1 MEYMRIMKK
10 AYLSWGLALASLIP
24 MALPGPAVGAI
35 SGTAVD
41 SAGSAITRA
50 SVSRHAR
57 IRESRNRRSP
67 ISLACS
73 SSHHLVVGEYNMT
86 PKADGLAPISVPG
99 VTLDLSQQRDL
110 SFALNVA
117 GSTQTTIVTA
127 AEPLMNT
134 TDG

>member
-1 MEYMRIMKK
+1 MFIF
-10 AYLSWGLALASLIP
+10 S
-24 MALPGPAVGAI
+24 
-35 SGTAVD
+35 
-41 SAGSAITRA
+41 
-50 SVSRHAR
+50 
-57 IRESRNRRSP
+57 N
-67 ISLACS
+67 
-73 SSHHLVVGEYNMT
+73 LVVGEYNMT
-86 PKADGLAPISVPG
+86 PKAVGLAPISVPG

>member
-1 MEYMRIMKK
+1 
-10 AYLSWGLALASLIP
+10 LGTGLGQPYSHGTPWPGRRCHLRYGRGFRWLRHHQGKRLA
-24 MALPGPAVGAI
+24 
-35 SGTAVD
+35 
-41 SAGSAITRA
+41 TRA
-50 SVSRHAR
+50 DTG
-57 IRESRNRRSP
+57 
-67 ISLACS
+67 ISQQTVTNLAGMFIFS
-73 SSHHLVVGEYNMT
+73 NLVVGEYNMT